1 MWPGRFTD
9 EQNAEL
15 PSEEFLKVED
25 GSNFGWP
32 YCFHDWQQG
41 KRVLNPEYGGDGE
54 MGRCC
59 MKIFCGWGGVARIS
73 LDPPQEPHYGD
84 EVEGSSQV

>member
-1 MWPGRFTD
+1 MGPVGLPTSR
-9 EQNAEL
+9 NAEL
-15 PSEEFLKVED
+15 PSEEFLKVEE

-54 MGRCC
+54 MVGRCDEYPPPL
-59 MKIFCGWGGVARIS
+59 IGFPRPLGARTT
-73 LDPPQEPHYGD
+73 
-84 EVEGSSQV
+84 